1 MNKLK
6 SIGLLIG
13 TSSFLILSPTIVK
26 AQNSQSFS
34 ECVISLY
41 NGPYNSSNAAEHCLQ
56 AFQGKSIKED
66 FSTCVDRLYEGPY
79 SSSRAVK
86 YCQQAM
92 SNSPSQAEKSGTIIV
107 IPNEQQRNQEPQRQ
121 EPQREAHRQCINTT
135 FNTVWNDIHCQ
146 YNNPQFKWRT
156 VYY

>member
-1 MNKLK
+1 M
-6 SIGLLIG
+6 
-13 TSSFLILSPTIVK
+13 
-26 AQNSQSFS
+26 
-34 ECVISLY
+34 
-41 NGPYNSSNAAEHCLQ
+41 
-56 AFQGKSIKED
+56 
-66 FSTCVDRLYEGPY
+66 
-79 SSSRAVK
+79 K

-156 VYY
+156 VYYSKSIQMLKYSVRLLMHYLRFKRITLPV